1 MANIVLL
8 LVKSSLQPSSIP
20 TYRRAWK
27 LFYQFLFNT
36 LPGTSTN
43 IPISPPTLALFIAY
57 LFDHHYASSTV
68 NSYVSAIGYS
78 HKLAGLH
85 DPTKSF
91 FINQMLKGYGKIGCR
106 LDSRLPIT
114 IPILHRIVWATSHLS
129 DSFFNTCRFQAM
141 CLFAFYTFARVGEIT
156 ASASGTTIYLHQVSK
171 LVNDNQEAVAFKVT
185 FLKYKHNAITTNPP
199 FPSPFLV
206 KLLAALCN
214 IYWLIYKHEG
224 THLALFFKC
233 LMAPLSLAQFSQ
245 RSFPRLLSS
254 VVLIR
259 PGIRAIVF
267 ASVLQLM
274 LLIRGCL
281 MRRLGPWGA
290 GSLMPF

>member
-1 MANIVLL
+1 MLKSCVVLYVARFIFQFSLNARCTPCRLYL
-8 LVKSSLQPSSIP
+8 LDFVLNSCSVFHTTEAYPLVFIYMQGVFFAFRMSVGLCPQTMWCTPHYRGLSSCFSFIHHPFLLTGERGSF
-20 TYRRAWK
+20 
-27 LFYQFLFNT
+27 FYQFLFNT

-91 FINQMLKGYGKIGCR
+91 FINQMLKRYGKIGCR
-106 LDSRLPIT
+106 LDSRLLIT
-114 IPILHRIVWATSHLS
+114 LPILHRIVWATYRLS

-171 LVNDNQEAVAFKVT
+171 LVNDKQEG
-185 FLKYKHNAITTNPP
+185 L
-199 FPSPFLV
+199 
-206 KLLAALCN
+206 
-214 IYWLIYKHEG
+214 
-224 THLALFFKC
+224 
-233 LMAPLSLAQFSQ
+233 
-245 RSFPRLLSS
+245 
-254 VVLIR
+254 
-259 PGIRAIVF
+259 
-267 ASVLQLM
+267 
-274 LLIRGCL
+274 
-281 MRRLGPWGA
+281 
-290 GSLMPF
+290 